1 LAGFWADAL
10 KKMPLN
16 KMITL
21 KIVANFLLLVIG
33 DKVSCIMNIKITA
46 NTLKKLEQ
54 LFEEARYII
63 RFEKGTF
70 NSGYCI
76 LEDKRV
82 VVVNKFLNLEGRIN
96 ALSEILPSINVIEGD
111 LSTESL
117 KFYKQIMGDY
127 SPNIITI
134 QTEMDI

>member
-1 LAGFWADAL
+1 
-10 KKMPLN
+10 
-16 KMITL
+16 
-21 KIVANFLLLVIG
+21 
-33 DKVSCIMNIKITA
+33 MNIKITA

-96 ALSEILPSINVIEGD
+96 ALSEILPSINVIERD

>member
-1 LAGFWADAL
+1 
-10 KKMPLN
+10 
-16 KMITL
+16 
-21 KIVANFLLLVIG
+21 
-33 DKVSCIMNIKITA
+33 MNIKITA

-96 ALSEILPSINVIEGD
+96 ALSEILPSINLIESD